1 MAMTASRLM
10 FCADHLILKM
20 HFTFS
25 MPASIIPP
33 MKHVIPCVL
42 MRAGTS
48 RGPFFLRE
56 WLPVEDTARDE
67 ALVGAI
73 GASDLLQVDGVGG
86 GSTLTS
92 KVAIVSRSSQPGCDV
107 DYLFAQVGVGQK
119 SVDTRPNC
127 GNMLSG
133 VAPFAIEQGLVPAKD
148 GETTVRVFNVNTR
161 SRIDV
166 TVLTPGGRVSYEG
179 ETGIDGVAGTAA
191 PIRLNFLDAWGAVT
205 GSLFPTG
212 RRIDTIGGVEVTCI
226 DAAMPLV
233 IMRAQDLGLTGRE
246 TPAELDADLAL
257 LARIEAI
264 RCAAGQAMG
273 LGDVSTSVVPKP
285 VVASRGDDA
294 NSITSRYFTPRR
306 CHASHAVTGAIGV
319 ATAYALPGT
328 VISSE
333 ASPPGVRSISVLH
346 PQGRIEV
353 EVTVAGVGDEARVQ
367 RAALV
372 RTARKIFQGE
382 LHLPPYVFSERT
394 EGDKAMKRWIAPAM
408 AAVMAAAAP
417 HAMAYPDKTI
427 TVVVPTAAGGGN
439 DAMARTIAQ
448 KLGPLLGQ
456 TMIIDN
462 RAGANGAIASEFVAR
477 AAPDGY
483 TLMFGYIA
491 THSMNPALQKLR
503 YDPVADFAPIGL
515 VGYSPTLMVANAT
528 VPVKDVKDLVAQLKA
543 KPDKYTYASAGNGTA
558 PHFAAELFKLSAG
571 VVMLGVPY
579 KGSAPA
585 ISDTIGGQTQF
596 MFPSLFTALPHV
608 KAGKLR
614 ALAVAGP
621 KRSALLPDV
630 PTLKEAGVDGVDVQ
644 QWYGFFAPA
653 KTPKPIIDQLNK
665 ALNQVLADKEVI
677 KRIEDHGADVET
689 STPEQLGELVKNEL
703 AKWKGV
709 VQRAKLTAD

>member
-1 MAMTASRLM
+1 
-10 FCADHLILKM
+10 
-20 HFTFS
+20 
-25 MPASIIPP
+25 MPAPIIPF
-33 MKHVIPCVL
+33 MNRVIPCVL

-56 WLPVEDTARDE
+56 WLPADDAARDQ
-67 ALVGAI
+67 ALIGAI

-92 KVAIVSRSSQPGCDV
+92 KVAIVSKSSQPGCDV

-133 VAPFAIEQGLVPAKD
+133 VAPFAIEQGLVPAQD

-166 TVLTPGGRVSYEG
+166 TVQTPGRRVVYDG

-212 RRIDTIGGVEVTCI
+212 QRIDVIAGLEVTCI

-233 IMRAQDLGLTGRE
+233 ILRANDLGLTGRE
-246 TPAELDADLAL
+246 APAELDADREL
-257 LARIEAI
+257 LARIEAV
-264 RCAAGQAMG
+264 RCAAGLAMG
-273 LGDVSTSVVPKP
+273 LGDVSNSVVPKP
-285 VVASRGDDA
+285 VIASGGDDA
-294 NSITSRYFTPRR
+294 HSVTSRYFTPRR

-319 ATAYALPGT
+319 ATAFALPGT
-328 VISSE
+328 VISGCTDR
-333 ASPPGVRSISVLH
+333 AGVRRIAVLH

-353 EVTVAGVGDEARVQ
+353 EVAVEGTGTDARIQ

-372 RTARKIFQGE
+372 RTARKILQGE
-382 LHLPPYVFSERT
+382 LHIPPYVFSKPVD
-394 EGDKAMKRWIAPAM
+394 GDKPMKSLIAPTVAAM
-408 AAVMAAAAP
+408 LATAAP
-417 HAMAYPDKTI
+417 LATAYPDKTI
-427 TVVVPTAAGGGN
+427 TIVVPTAAGGGN

-448 KLGPLLGQ
+448 KLGPLFGQ
-456 TMIIDN
+456 TVIIDN
-462 RAGANGAIASEFVAR
+462 RAGANGAIASEYVSR
-477 AAPDGY
+477 AAPDGH

-491 THSMNPALQKLR
+491 THAMNPALQKLR

-515 VGYSPTLMVANAT
+515 VGYSPTLMVANAA

-558 PHFAAELFKLSAG
+558 PHYAAELFKLSAG
-571 VVMLGVPY
+571 VVMLGAPY

-585 ISDTIGGQTQF
+585 VSDTIGGQTQF
-596 MFPSLFTALPHV
+596 MFPSLYTALPHV
-608 KAGKLR
+608 KSGKLR
-614 ALAVAGP
+614 AMAIAGP
-621 KRSALLPDV
+621 KRSQLLPDV
-630 PTLKEAGVDGVDVQ
+630 PTLKEAGVEGVEVQ

-653 KTPKPIIDQLNK
+653 NTPKPIIDQINK
-665 ALNQVLADKEVI
+665 ALNQVLADKEII
-677 KRIEDHGADVET
+677 KRIEEHGADVET
-689 STPEQLGELVKNEL
+689 STPEKFGELVKAEL

>member
-1 MAMTASRLM
+1 MPDT
-10 FCADHLILKM
+10 DQLILKM
-20 HFTFS
+20 QFTFA
-25 MPASIIPP
+25 MAAPIIPS
-33 MKHVIPCVL
+33 MNRVIPCVL

-56 WLPVEDTARDE
+56 WLPADDTARDE
-67 ALVGAI
+67 ALIGAI

-92 KVAIVSRSSQPGCDV
+92 KVAIVSKSSQPGCDV

-133 VAPFAIEQGLVPAKD
+133 VAPFAIEQGLVVAQD

-166 TVLTPGGRVSYEG
+166 TVLTPGRRVSYDG

-212 RRIDTIGGVEVTCI
+212 RRVDIIDGLEVTCI

-233 IMRAQDLGLTGRE
+233 VMRAHDLDLTGRE
-246 TPAELDADLAL
+246 TPFDLDADLAL

-264 RCAAGQAMG
+264 RCAAGKAMG
-273 LGDVSTSVVPKP
+273 LGDVSNSVVPKP
-285 VVASRGDDA
+285 VIASDGDDA
-294 NSITSRYFTPRR
+294 DSITSRYFTPRR

-319 ATAYALPGT
+319 ATAYVLPGT
-328 VISSE
+328 VISGD
-333 ASPPGVRSISVLH
+333 ASRAGVRAISVLH
-346 PQGRIEV
+346 PQGRIDV
-353 EVTVAGVGDEARVQ
+353 EVAVEGTGDEARIQ

-372 RTARKIFQGE
+372 RTARKILQGE
-382 LHLPPYVFSERT
+382 LHIPPYVFSKPT
-394 EGDKAMKRWIAPAM
+394 EGDKPMNRLIAPAV
-408 AAVMAAAAP
+408 AAAMAAAAP
-417 HAMAYPDKTI
+417 LAMAYPDKTI
-427 TVVVPTAAGGGN
+427 TIVVPTAAGGGN

-456 TMIIDN
+456 TVIVDN
-462 RAGANGAIASEFVAR
+462 RAGANGAIASEYVAR
-477 AAPDGY
+477 AAPDGH

-491 THSMNPALQKLR
+491 THAMNPALQKLR

-558 PHFAAELFKLSAG
+558 PHYAGELFKLSAG
-571 VVMLGVPY
+571 VVMLGAPY

-596 MFPSLFTALPHV
+596 MFPSLYTALPHV

-644 QWYGFFAPA
+644 QWYGLFAPA
-653 KTPKPIIDQLNK
+653 KTPKPIIEQLNK
-665 ALNQVLADKEVI
+665 ALNQVLADKEVV
-677 KRIEDHGADVET
+677 KRMEEHGADVET
-689 STPEQLGELVKNEL
+689 STPEKFGELVKSEL
-703 AKWKGV
+703 VKWKGV